1 MSFLSDIEK
10 AEQTITPVAQQLAP
24 GALEEFQKLKQSKLY
39 ELAHNK
45 PKLMF
50 YGIYSH
56 GKSTLINALLGR
68 DEAEMDI
75 DPTTSEVHAYECPAL
90 NCMLIDTPGF
100 QAQQTH
106 TAIAEEECRK
116 SNLIVFV
123 LQSRE
128 FEGDIVW
135 NKLKEVVE
143 RGQKACI
150 IINDFD
156 NCLDMPER
164 KERILDKLRSRMQ
177 NVFNDPSVVKS
188 VPFCLVNAK
197 SALKARL
204 EHKQK
209 LAAYSRIADVEDLFR
224 SLIKDCNLREVTERS
239 LTQAFGQLIGEC
251 RAAAAAKLNDNALSE
266 AEKTLQSL
274 KKYREQFFSRLYTEL
289 DYQIKMMFLPE
300 LYLSCLSQGDTAS
313 LTGEMEQ
320 RIARLGTAMETAT
333 QREVEALARRFNSRY
348 ESFRILLDRL
358 SAMPQDVGDSKTVF
372 GRLLTPDRL
381 KSLEQFITPGMV
393 EQCASTILQQTKQW
407 FPDLMKDVGSKTIA
421 TWSKTAG
428 KIIGPIITLLTTLF
442 EIWSCYNDQQKKRD
456 MEERQRQRCIDA
468 AHETEKTIRENVRMQ
483 ITHNGN
489 RIFDDLF
496 SNLEEVVR
504 CAREQN
510 DKMHDAEA
518 VLDAAERLIA

>member
-333 QREVEALARRFNSRY
+333 QREVEALARRFNSRVIQDSARPPERHAAGRRRQQDRVWQAAHPGPPEISGAVHNARNGGAMRLHDSATDKAVVSRPY
-348 ESFRILLDRL
+348 ERR
-358 SAMPQDVGDSKTVF
+358 
-372 GRLLTPDRL
+372 RL
-381 KSLEQFITPGMV
+381 KDHSNMV
-393 EQCASTILQQTKQW
+393 QN
-407 FPDLMKDVGSKTIA
+407 G
-421 TWSKTAG
+421 
-428 KIIGPIITLLTTLF
+428 
-442 EIWSCYNDQQKKRD
+442 
-456 MEERQRQRCIDA
+456 RQDHRPHHHP
-468 AHETEKTIRENVRMQ
+468 AHYA
-483 ITHNGN
+483 
-489 RIFDDLF
+489 L
-496 SNLEEVVR
+496 
-504 CAREQN
+504 
-510 DKMHDAEA
+510 
-518 VLDAAERLIA
+518 